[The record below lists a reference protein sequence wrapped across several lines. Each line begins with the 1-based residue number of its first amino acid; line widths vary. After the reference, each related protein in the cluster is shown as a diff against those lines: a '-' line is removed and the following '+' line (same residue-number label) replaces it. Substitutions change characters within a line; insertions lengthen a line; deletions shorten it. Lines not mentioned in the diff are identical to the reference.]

1 VKNALSYSISLMT
14 GAPQRKNVRGLDISS
29 IAERLELSVVLAAP
43 TGKAAKRLEEVVG
56 HDASTVHRL
65 LGFNGHT
72 YSRDALN
79 PIEADIL
86 VIDEVSMVDVRSPGG
101 CFKPSTARRPPWF
114 WWVITQLPPVVRDLL
129 RIS

>member
-14 GAPQRKNVRGLDISS
+14 GGAGSGKTYAVSTISS

-65 LGFNGHT
+65 LGFNGT
-72 YSRDALN
+72 LIPATL
-79 PIEADIL
+79 
-86 VIDEVSMVDVRSPGG
+86 
-101 CFKPSTARRPPWF
+101 
-114 WWVITQLPPVVRDLL
+114 
-129 RIS
+129 